1 MGTALTCFLNKKS
14 RFGNMA
20 GDFSFNSEVR
30 FDKNALNNAA
40 LRRSRSFQ
48 VMIFLVLVTTLVT
61 LPVFRLAELQLVQGA
76 YNRQRAE
83 NNRIRPVSVAAN
95 RGQILDRSGKIFAAN
110 RVSRSVY
117 LWPKERSPQQ
127 WRETAAALSPIV
139 NVPADEIVQ
148 KIDKGGYKSALPVR
162 ISKDIDVATFVA
174 LGEQANNL
182 RGVEIRVESSR
193 DYPNQQLAAHLLG
206 YVGEATLGELKANP
220 EYPMGMIVGQMGV
233 EKLANKTLEGVWGNR
248 LIEVNAKGEEI
259 QDLGVKDPVPGKPVQ
274 LTLDLDMQKAA
285 EKALGERLGA
295 VVAID
300 VKTGGLLTLAS
311 WPTFDPNI
319 FTRKVTQKEWDRLQG
334 PEKPFLNRAVQG
346 YPVGSTFKIVT
357 AVAGMESG
365 KFSPDSTLGTS
376 SSITIGGISFNEHS
390 GGYGVIGFRDALAY
404 SSNTFFYQVGMA
416 AGPEQMS
423 KWAKEMGI
431 GGSINLDLLGLD
443 AANHG
448 QVPTPAMKTKMY
460 GEDWYVGDT
469 VTMAIG
475 QGLVLCTPLELAV
488 MVSTVANGGWRV
500 QPHLLASQTDT
511 PITKKV
517 KTAIKPDTL
526 KVVRQGLIDVVQ
538 KGTGRR
544 MNDGT
549 IPLSGGKTGTVEMP
563 GRPDNSMYVGFAP
576 ADKPEVAIAV
586 IVEGGGFGSVS
597 AAPIAQEV
605 FRTYFQKQGFKPTK
619 KPE

>member
-1 MGTALTCFLNKKS
+1 
-14 RFGNMA
+14 MA
-20 GDFSFNSEVR
+20 GDFSFNSKVR
-30 FDKNALNNAA
+30 LDKNGLDNAA
-40 LRRSRSFQ
+40 YRRSRSLQ
-48 VMIFLVLVTTLVT
+48 VMVFMLIVTTLVT
-61 LPVFRLAELQLVQGA
+61 LPVFRLAELQLIQGA

-83 NNRIRPVSVAAN
+83 NNRIRPVSVAAV
-95 RGQILDRSGKIFAAN
+95 RGQILDRSGQIFAAN

-127 WRETAAALSPIV
+127 WQEAAATLSPIV
-139 NVPADEIVQ
+139 NIPATEIIK
-148 KIDKGGYKSALPVR
+148 KIDKAGYKSAIPVR

-174 LGEQANNL
+174 LGEQANTL
-182 RGVEIRVESSR
+182 QGVEIRVESSR

-206 YVGEATLGELKANP
+206 YVGEATLDELKANP
-220 EYPMGMIVGQMGV
+220 QYPMGMIVGQMGV
-233 EKLANKTLEGVWGNR
+233 EKLANSTLEGVWGNR
-248 LIEVNAKGEEI
+248 LLEVNAKGEEI
-259 QDLGVKDPVPGKPVQ
+259 QDLGVKDPIPGKPVK
-274 LTLDLDMQKAA
+274 LTLDLDMQKTA
-285 EKALGERLGA
+285 EKALGDRLGA

-300 VKTGGLLTLAS
+300 VKTGALLTMAS

-319 FTRKVTQKEWDRLQG
+319 FTRKVSQKEWNRLQG

-357 AVAGMESG
+357 SVAGLESG

-376 SSITIGGISFNEHS
+376 SSITIGGITFNEHS

-404 SSNTFFYQVGMA
+404 SSNTFFYQVGME
-416 AGPEQMS
+416 AGPEEMA
-423 KWAKEMGI
+423 KWAKKMGI
-431 GGSINLDLLGLD
+431 GGTINLDLLGLE

-448 QVPTPAMKTKMY
+448 QVPIPAEKQKMY

-488 MVSTVANGGWRV
+488 MVSTIANDGWRV
-500 QPHLLASQTDT
+500 QPHLLASQTNT
-511 PITKKV
+511 PITKKIA
-517 KTAIKPDTL
+517 TGMKPSTV

-538 KGTGRR
+538 KGTGKR

-549 IPLSGGKTGTVEMP
+549 IPLSAGKTGTVEMP
-563 GRPDNSMYVGFAP
+563 GHPDNSMYVGFAP

-605 FRTYFQKQGFKPTK
+605 FRTYFQKQGFKPTN
-619 KPE
+619 KPIK

>member
-1 MGTALTCFLNKKS
+1 
-14 RFGNMA
+14 MA
-20 GDFSFNSEVR
+20 GDFSFNSKVR
-30 FDKNALNNAA
+30 FDKKGLNNPA
-40 LRRSRSFQ
+40 RQGGRSFQ
-48 VMIFLVLVTTLVT
+48 AMLFMALITTLVT
-61 LPVFRLAELQLVQGA
+61 LPTFRLAELQLVQGA

-83 NNRIRPVSVAAN
+83 NNRIRPVSVPAT
-95 RGQILDRSGKIFAAN
+95 RGQILDRNGQIFAAS

-117 LWPKERSPQQ
+117 LWPKERSASEWQ
-127 WRETAAALSPIV
+127 EIAATLSPIV
-139 NVPADEIVQ
+139 KLPAAEIIK
-148 KIDKGGYKSALPVR
+148 KIDGVGYRSALPVR
-162 ISKDIDVATFVA
+162 ISKDIDVGTFVA
-174 LGEQANNL
+174 LGEQANTL

-193 DYPNQQLAAHLLG
+193 DNPHQQLAAHLLG
-206 YVGEATLGELKANP
+206 YVGEASLDQLKANP
-220 EYPMGMIVGQMGV
+220 AYPMGMIVGQMGV
-233 EKLANKTLEGVWGNR
+233 EKLANSTLEGVWGNR
-248 LIEVNAKGEEI
+248 LIEVNAKGDEI
-259 QDLGVKDPVPGKPVQ
+259 QDLGVKDPIPGKPVQ
-274 LTLDLDMQKAA
+274 LTLDLDMQKTA
-285 EKALGERLGA
+285 EKALGDRLGA

-300 VKTGGLLTLAS
+300 VKTGALLTMAS

-319 FTRKVTQKEWDRLQG
+319 FTRKVSQEEWDRLQG

-357 AVAGMESG
+357 AIAGMESG

-416 AGPEQMS
+416 AGPEEMA
-423 KWAKEMGI
+423 KWAKAMGI
-431 GGSINLDLLGLD
+431 GGTINLDLLGLES
-443 AANHG
+443 ANHG
-448 QVPTPAMKTKMY
+448 QVPIPAEKNKMY

-500 QPHLLASQTDT
+500 QPHLLASQTNT
-511 PITKKV
+511 PITKKIQ
-517 KTAIKPDTL
+517 TGIKPATL
-526 KVVRQGLIDVVQ
+526 NVVRQGLIDVVK
-538 KGTGRR
+538 KGTGKR

-549 IPLSGGKTGTVEMP
+549 IPLSAGKTGTVEMP
-563 GRPDNSMYVGFAP
+563 GHPDNSMYVGFAP

-605 FRTYFQKQGFKPTK
+605 FRTYFQKQGFKPTN
-619 KPE
+619 KPL